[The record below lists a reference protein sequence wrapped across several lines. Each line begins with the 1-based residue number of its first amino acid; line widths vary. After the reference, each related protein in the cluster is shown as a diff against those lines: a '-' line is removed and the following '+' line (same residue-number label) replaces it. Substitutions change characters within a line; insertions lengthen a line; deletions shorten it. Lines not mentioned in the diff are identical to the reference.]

1 MGENVHK
8 IHQHELD
15 VAEVMKVHR
24 EYVVFPSI
32 YPCSEFMSAAGI
44 LQDFQTLISNAGL
57 EHFVEDEPPNIL
69 NLLCLWCRISDL
81 IGPHLSLRFTT
92 KFTIKL

>member
-1 MGENVHK
+1 MGEYVHK

-24 EYVVFPSI
+24 EDGVFPSI

-44 LQDFQTLISNAGL
+44 
-57 EHFVEDEPPNIL
+57 
-69 NLLCLWCRISDL
+69 
-81 IGPHLSLRFTT
+81 
-92 KFTIKL
+92 